1 MCLPGQSVGVLLSPS
16 ESCERGMRLMSIYE
30 TLMIIISAAKLI
42 IEIVKLI
49 KENKK

>member
-1 MCLPGQSVGVLLSPS
+1 
-16 ESCERGMRLMSIYE
+16 MSIYE